1 MRWLRV
7 VLGLVV
13 LLALVAIGVGF
24 ALPSA
29 YKVERSLV
37 IDAPPERIYP
47 LVASP
52 RRWPQWSI
60 WTRRDPAMAIEYF
73 GPESGQGAG
82 WRWNSKTEGRG
93 EMTLVAADP
102 AHGLHYTLYF
112 PDFDSTSTGEMRF
125 EPSGAGTR
133 VTWTNA
139 GDVGHNPFK
148 HYLAATMDRLV
159 GPDFDAGLHNLKA
172 LAEKT

>member
-7 VLGLVV
+7 VLGIVV
-13 LLALVAIGVGF
+13 LLALVVIGVGF

-37 IDAPPERIYP
+37 VDAPPERIYP

-73 GPESGQGAG
+73 GPESGKGAG

-93 EMTLVAADP
+93 EMILVEADP
-102 AHGLHYTLYF
+102 ARGLHYTLYF
-112 PDFDSTSTGEMRF
+112 PDFDSTSSGDILF
-125 EPSGAGTR
+125 EPAGAGTR
-133 VTWTNA
+133 ITWTNA

-159 GPDFDAGLHNLKA
+159 GPDFDAGLHNLKT
-172 LAEKT
+172 LAERP